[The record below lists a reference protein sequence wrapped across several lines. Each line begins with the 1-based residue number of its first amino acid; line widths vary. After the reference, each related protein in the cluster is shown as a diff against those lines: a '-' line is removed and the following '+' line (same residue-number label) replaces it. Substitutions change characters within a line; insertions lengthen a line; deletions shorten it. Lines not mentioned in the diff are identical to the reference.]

1 MRTAI
6 LVIGFK
12 RLHYFQQTLES
23 LERNPESQTLD
34 FHFYFDGGRESRQ
47 AELIEMVEESSI
59 LSKKIVCRESNYGIG
74 RHLIGAR
81 RELFDGLG
89 YERII
94 LFEDDMILSP
104 TYIGTVL
111 KMSDWAHRYDD
122 VGTVMAFN
130 LNPEG
135 KAHQV
140 EDLDKV
146 MPTNRHFW
154 GYCLTRK
161 VWDDI
166 KHVLYQYEE
175 EFLEGVPYK
184 KRNHRRI
191 RNRFMPHWMAQKRR
205 RPSGKTLNIPE
216 AAITPPFA
224 QEKQS
229 RNTPTSQD
237 AMTALGLWNA
247 GYARLTTVVPRARYI
262 GIQGLSFTPKVYR
275 KQGFDRQ
282 QTFDFVEQDR
292 SLEEFSL
299 HLKDADGNY
308 IKPTMYE

>member
-34 FHFYFDGGRESRQ
+34 FHFYLDGGREARQ
-47 AELIEMVEESSI
+47 AELLEMVENSSI
-59 LSKKIVCRESNYGIG
+59 KSKKVVCRESNYGIG

-89 YERII
+89 YDRII

-111 KMSDWAHRYDD
+111 KMSDWAHQFDN
-122 VGTVMAFN
+122 VGTVMAYN
-130 LNPEG
+130 LNDEQRE
-135 KAHQV
+135 HQLQ
-140 EDLDKV
+140 DLDKV
-146 MPTNRHFW
+146 IPTNRHFW

-161 VWDDI
+161 VWDNI
-166 KHVLYQYEE
+166 KHVLYEYEE
-175 EFLEGVPYK
+175 TYLEAVPYK

-191 RNRFMPHWMAQKRR
+191 RKKFMPHWMTQPRR
-205 RPSGKTLNIPE
+205 KYGGKVLDIPTE
-216 AAITPPFA
+216 AITPPFA
-224 QEKQS
+224 TKQGRS
-229 RNTPTSQD
+229 TPTSQD

-262 GIQGLSFTPKVYR
+262 GIQGLSFTPRVYR
-275 KQGFDRQ
+275 KQGFDKQ
-282 QTFDFVEQDR
+282 QTFEFVNEDR
-292 SLEEFSL
+292 ALEEFEL
-299 HLKDADGNY
+299 NFKDDDGNL